1 MSWCIVLA
9 WCWHDIGVVLAW
21 YWRGIGV
28 VLVRWCLLLLLWTTH
43 WMTLALLMI
52 FSVSPVQIQAEY
64 GCCSASSA
72 GQSQSLW
79 CTTFGNHIGNFSWI
93 PAFHIWLMCKH
104 SLPSQQFREWFSV
117 VVVVLPSFILCI
129 SQCSIDFLW
138 KLYFMCQSCLVLHFL
153 AANGSANN
161 WEM

>member
-1 MSWCIVLA
+1 MILV
-9 WCWHDIGVVLAW
+9 WCWHDID
-21 YWRGIGV
+21 V
-28 VLVRWCLLLLLWTTH
+28 VLVWCWWGGACSCCFGRHTEWH
-43 WMTLALLMI
+43 WH
-52 FSVSPVQIQAEY
+52 
-64 GCCSASSA
+64 CSWYSLSHQFRSKPNMDAVLPHLPA
-72 GQSQSLW
+72 RSQSLW
-79 CTTFGNHIGNFSWI
+79 CTTFGNHIDNFSWI

-129 SQCSIDFLW
+129 SQCSRDFLW